1 MGSLLSRRGG
11 GNGVAGEVMTVRREK
26 IGGLTVRIAGGSD
39 GEGAGDGPLVILLHG
54 FGAPGDDLVSLAEA
68 MNAPHG
74 TRFLFPE
81 GPLSLN
87 LGFGDARAWW
97 IIDMNKIAQDRA
109 AGRLRDPRTEVP
121 KGLTPAREQVLALL
135 DEVERRLDVD
145 PARTVIGGFS
155 QGAMLACDVVLRTSR
170 PFAGLVMMS
179 GTLLCRQ
186 EWEPLMPARRGLPV
200 FQSHGTHDDL
210 LAHQFAEE
218 LRDGLTVA
226 GLTVEWTSFRGGHE
240 IPEPVVRR
248 TGSFLRK
255 VLPKL

>member
-1 MGSLLSRRGG
+1 MRRQQF
-11 GNGVAGEVMTVRREK
+11 AGLN
-26 IGGLTVRIAGGSD
+26 IHLAGGTD
-39 GEGAGDGPLVILLHG
+39 GKGAGNGPLVVLLHG
-54 FGAPGDDLVSLAEA
+54 FGAPGDDLVPLADA
-68 MNAPHG
+68 MGAPPG

-109 AGRLRDPRTEVP
+109 AGRLRDPRMEVP
-121 KGLTPAREQVLALL
+121 KGLAPAREQVLALL
-135 DEVERRLDVD
+135 EEVDRRLEVG

-155 QGAMLACDVVLRTSR
+155 QGAMLACDVVLRTRR
-170 PFAGLVMMS
+170 PVAGLIMLS
-179 GTLLCRQ
+179 GTLLCRH

-210 LAHQFAEE
+210 LSHRFAEE
-218 LRDGLTVA
+218 LRDGLIEA
-226 GLTVEWTSFRGGHE
+226 GLPVEWISFRGGHE

-248 TGSFLRK
+248 VGAYLRM
-255 VLPKL
+255 VFPKL

>member
-1 MGSLLSRRGG
+1 MGRQQIAGLTICLIGGIDGKGG
-11 GNGVAGEVMTVRREK
+11 GH
-26 IGGLTVRIAGGSD
+26 
-39 GEGAGDGPLVILLHG
+39 GPLVMLLHG
-54 FGAPGDDLVSLAEA
+54 FGAPGDDLVSLAGA
-68 MNAPHG
+68 MDAPSG

-87 LGFGDARAWW
+87 FGFGDARAWW

-121 KGLTPAREQVLALL
+121 KGLAPAREQVLALL

-155 QGAMLACDVVLRTSR
+155 QGAMLACDVVLRTRR
-170 PFAGLVMMS
+170 PFAGLVMLS

-186 EWEPLMPARRGLPV
+186 EWEPLMPARRGLHV

-210 LAHQFAEE
+210 LAHPFAEE
-218 LRDGLTVA
+218 LRDGLLEA
-226 GLTVEWTSFRGGHE
+226 GLSVEWTSFRGGHE

-248 TGSFLRK
+248 AGSYLRK
-255 VLPKL
+255 VLPNP